1 MKYSQRNCELLDL
14 NCPEPPT
21 LLLFFKTMAK
31 SKSDPAIASA
41 PKPKKGKKVKA
52 AKPESFA
59 EEKKNVIQQSKKKQ
73 QKMLNGMYS

>member
-1 MKYSQRNCELLDL
+1 
-14 NCPEPPT
+14 
-21 LLLFFKTMAK
+21 MAK
-31 SKSDPAIASA
+31 SKSDTAIASA
-41 PKPKKGKKVKA
+41 PKPKKDKKVKA